1 MTTKKM
7 TKRDYF
13 NILRNAYPTSAA
25 DYDSIMAFIDHEL
38 ELLDRKNS
46 AIRKPTA
53 KQAANESVKALIL
66 DHMEVGKR
74 YTITDMLKEFPFE
87 EEFTNQRVSALVR
100 QLLLENKVIRE
111 EEKGKAYFSVG
122 D

>member
-25 DYDSIMAFIDHEL
+25 DYDSVVAFIDHEL

-46 AIRKPTA
+46 VIRKPTA

-122 D
+122 E

>member
-25 DYDSIMAFIDHEL
+25 DYDSVVAFIDHEL

-46 AIRKPTA
+46 TIRKPTA
-53 KQAANESVKALIL
+53 KQAENEGVKTLIL

-122 D
+122 E

>member
-7 TKRDYF
+7 TKKDYF

-25 DYDSIMAFIDHEL
+25 DYDSVVAFIDHEL

-53 KQAANESVKALIL
+53 KQAENEGVKALIL

-122 D
+122 E

>member
-7 TKRDYF
+7 TKKDYF

-25 DYDSIMAFIDHEL
+25 DYDSVVAFIDHEL

-53 KQAANESVKALIL
+53 KQAANEGVKALIL

-122 D
+122 E

>member
-25 DYDSIMAFIDHEL
+25 DYDSVVAFIDHEL

-46 AIRKPTA
+46 VVRKPTA
-53 KQAANESVKALIL
+53 KQAENEVVKALIL

-122 D
+122 E

>member
-25 DYDSIMAFIDHEL
+25 DYDSVVAFIDHEL
-38 ELLDRKNS
+38 ELLDHKNS

>member
-7 TKRDYF
+7 TKKDYF

-25 DYDSIMAFIDHEL
+25 DYDSVMAFIDHEL

-122 D
+122 E